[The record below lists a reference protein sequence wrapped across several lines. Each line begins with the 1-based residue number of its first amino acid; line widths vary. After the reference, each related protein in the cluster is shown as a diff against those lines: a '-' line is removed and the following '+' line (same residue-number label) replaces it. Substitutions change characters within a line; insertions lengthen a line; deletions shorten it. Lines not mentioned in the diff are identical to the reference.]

1 MKLGK
6 KAMIALSFT
15 VGACLF
21 VTTALADLA
30 LGTGYDRLKQSVKH
44 TSAQLED
51 GLSSYTLK
59 AQVQMQMDDVVWYE
73 STGTL
78 KVDNEKRASE
88 SLDETKSYNDTYRYH
103 TYQDERTYAYKSSND
118 ENYYVMK
125 YAEDSEKWRGF
136 TDPFKEEITVDLERI
151 FDALVGNLK
160 DVVIVEQRSEG
171 GQQYRGD
178 LSEVQVPALVNA
190 VLSFAVKQ
198 SMIDGGR
205 YDGEIDVPRLSQDI
219 YVKKVSGRALADE
232 SGLLESAQGAL
243 VISGADENGERH
255 EFTFRIDIQ
264 LTEIGSTV
272 VVKPDLTDAVVEEA
286 GRKHDFSNKYIG
298 TYRNQIV
305 IEQDDQFI
313 KIGERI
319 LEITGVDSEKVT
331 GRYVETFDPE
341 YADLYP
347 FEPLSIEFETE
358 QFRWSTVF
366 SYTNSE
372 GETLYAELSP
382 SRTGNVN
389 LNMHMKIDPEN
400 EYFYYEGD
408 YHEYFFSEFHRIFE

>member
-136 TDPFKEEITVDLERI
+136 TDPF
-151 FDALVGNLK
+151 
-160 DVVIVEQRSEG
+160 
-171 GQQYRGD
+171 
-178 LSEVQVPALVNA
+178 
-190 VLSFAVKQ
+190 
-198 SMIDGGR
+198 
-205 YDGEIDVPRLSQDI
+205 
-219 YVKKVSGRALADE
+219 
-232 SGLLESAQGAL
+232 
-243 VISGADENGERH
+243 
-255 EFTFRIDIQ
+255 
-264 LTEIGSTV
+264 
-272 VVKPDLTDAVVEEA
+272 
-286 GRKHDFSNKYIG
+286 
-298 TYRNQIV
+298 
-305 IEQDDQFI
+305 
-313 KIGERI
+313 
-319 LEITGVDSEKVT
+319 
-331 GRYVETFDPE
+331 
-341 YADLYP
+341 
-347 FEPLSIEFETE
+347 
-358 QFRWSTVF
+358 
-366 SYTNSE
+366 
-372 GETLYAELSP
+372 
-382 SRTGNVN
+382 
-389 LNMHMKIDPEN
+389 
-400 EYFYYEGD
+400 
-408 YHEYFFSEFHRIFE
+408 